1 MSKYLNGLMRFFAS
15 AIVYAGFAVYL
26 YRPYL
31 EEFNIWQRLLPVNLW
46 LAALGCFVLSGRW
59 VAGFAGRLFAGAVYG
74 FGPFM
79 LSLAKFHPLAGL
91 LVASMP
97 WLFWPAAYVGRT
109 RRGWLSIPL
118 STLPFL
124 AVVLFFQASAYY
136 RLFAIP
142 VRARFCLVDLVSLI
156 APLVMVERSIALV
169 GFYHVSLTVLIMGFS
184 ILFVARRLGVITVLA
199 AGLILSFCGSFLNVS
214 PIIWASIPLVCCS
227 VLVGAG
233 MQGLV
238 SAGFADRKWILLA
251 VTMASAFAIV
261 TLLFATKYFQVF
273 LGLADRYARLFTE
286 AGKMYVLGGLV
297 LTILFFMARAK
308 VRLHWLR
315 WSILCLAMA
324 IDVFIGARF
333 IVDRIM

>member
-1 MSKYLNGLMRFFAS
+1 MSRKFTWF
-15 AIVYAGFAVYL
+15 IVAACIYAGFISYL
-26 YRPYL
+26 YHPY
-31 EEFNIWQRLLPVNLW
+31 FQVFDKWQRLLPVNLW

-59 VAGFAGRLFAGAVYG
+59 VAGFIGRLFAGAVYG

-79 LSLAKFHPLAGL
+79 LSLVKFHPLAGL
-91 LVASMP
+91 MVASIP

-109 RRGWLSIPL
+109 RRGWLSIPF

-124 AVVLFFQASAYY
+124 VVILFFQASAYY

-142 VRARFCLVDLVSLI
+142 VRARFRLVDLVSLI

-184 ILFVARRLGVITVLA
+184 LLFAARRLGVIAVLA

-251 VTMASAFAIV
+251 VTMTSALAIV

-286 AGKMYVLGGLV
+286 AGKMYVVGGLV
-297 LTILFFMARAK
+297 LMILFFMARAK